1 MKRKNHLSLARGIF
15 FFALFLTQTLHAQTA
30 VNLDRNSYTILYV
43 SESRKVGPMFQPGLN
58 NEFVNRYDWNNLP
71 NPAFTPR
78 STDIALIASQ
88 LSNDGIGRQLMSF
101 WWNRQPDGSF
111 RLDTLA
117 RRGQYNAREKD
128 RLISSKGPRGDAEVD
143 ESGLRLISR
152 SYVVLIRPSNLR
164 TMRDEYDQQER
175 NARAIGSKEV
185 IKRTQRG
192 YVGGVDAYVFQLRYD
207 SIVKNAFY
215 DMWPYEDD
223 TPEVRK
229 QKIEAFDRYVFPL
242 NAVRKI
248 TVNDLY
254 STVSTEN
261 NTDGTP
267 KLDYKDLLNNRG
279 NVSNTAKTLSTSST
293 DEQLLQNWAEAVV
306 NKVFE
311 KILGKGDQT
320 ARVKGSHPIRA
331 ELGRKDGLYTEKR
344 YIVYEEVDRGNGN
357 IRLARKAVVRA
368 SNDIYDNRVRNDNA
382 KPYSRFYRVGG
393 LGRVTEGMII
403 KERREAG
410 IGIHA
415 LYAIGSTDQIAD
427 LGAGAELNISL
438 LIAKAGA
445 QKMLPGLKLGLNYTI
460 SPDTIYAIGS
470 TPFKANGSRLSV
482 YLRKDIHFLSILRLG
497 LSVGYGQETLTE
509 ITDGDTKRS
518 LKTSQIPLGGEV
530 GINLLPGFNAFGQ
543 AEYILPVGPV
553 YEGKEE
559 RSELDWE
566 TLYPKR
572 VGLVTR
578 VGLRYSF

>member
-1 MKRKNHLSLARGIF
+1 MKRKNHLSLAGGLLAF
-15 FFALFLTQTLHAQTA
+15 SLFYTGTIVAQTA

-43 SESRKVGPMFQPGLN
+43 PESKKVGPMFQPGLN
-58 NEFVNRYDWNNLP
+58 SEFINRYDWNNLA

-88 LSNDGIGRQLMSF
+88 LSNEGIGRQLMSF
-101 WWNRQPDGSF
+101 WWNRQSDGTF

-128 RLISSKGPRGDAEVD
+128 RLISSKGPRGDAEVE
-143 ESGLRLISR
+143 ESGLRLITR

-175 NARAIGSKEV
+175 MARSAGSKEV
-185 IKRTQRG
+185 IQRTQRG
-192 YVGGVDAYVFQLRYD
+192 YVGGVEAYIFQLRYD

-215 DMWPYEDD
+215 DMWTYEDD

-254 STVSTEN
+254 STVSTDTKN
-261 NTDGTP
+261 P
-267 KLDYKDLLNNRG
+267 KLDYKDLLNNR
-279 NVSNTAKTLSTSST
+279 NNMANTAQNLNTSST
-293 DEQLLQNWAEAVV
+293 DEQLLQNWAEVAV

-311 KILGKGDQT
+311 KILGKGDQI

-368 SNDIYDNRVRNDNA
+368 SNEIYDNRTRTDNA

-393 LGRVTEGMII
+393 LGRITEGMII

-410 IGIHA
+410 IAIHA
-415 LYAIGSTDQIAD
+415 LYALGQTDQIAD
-427 LGAGAELNISL
+427 LGAGAELNVSM

-445 QKMLPGLKLGLNYTI
+445 KRILPGLKLGLNYTI

-470 TPFKANGSRLSV
+470 TPIKANGSRLSV

-509 ITDGDTKRS
+509 ITDEETKRS

-566 TLYPKR
+566 ALYPKR